1 MRDGLIKVAA
11 GTPKIRVADCRYN
24 AEQVFTLMR
33 EADKQGVKVLCLPE
47 LCLTGYTCGDLF
59 LHDTLLKGAED
70 ALQTVL
76 EATRNLE
83 VITAVGLPVRGEYD
97 NKLYNC
103 AAVIQ
108 KGEIL
113 GLVPKV
119 HIPNYGEFYE
129 GRWFASGAEVDT
141 MVSLCGQQV
150 SMSANE
156 TFACQE
162 VPNLILGVEICEDL
176 WAPEPPSAGLARSGA
191 TIILNLSASNE
202 TVGKAAYRRQLVTGQ
217 SGRLVC
223 GYIYAD
229 AGEGESTTDL
239 VFAGHNMIAENGSLL
254 AERRFANGL
263 TISEIDVDRLAY
275 ERRRMTSYTPDPK
288 KEYWRSDFSLTLEK
302 TRLTRFVSPTPF
314 VPQDA
319 GDRAER
325 CNEILY
331 IAALGLK
338 KRLEHTHAKTAVVG
352 LSGGLDSTLAL
363 LVCHRAAQLMRLSPD
378 HILAVTMPGFGTS
391 DRTHQN
397 ALDLPRKLGMS
408 TMDISIV
415 PAVGQHLADIGHPLD
430 RHDVTYENAQ
440 ARERTQ
446 ILLDLGNQIGGIAVG
461 TGDLTEEALGWCTF
475 GGDALAGYNVNV
487 TVPKTA
493 IRRIVAMLAEES
505 TDAELTAILRDI
517 LDTPISPELLPPDE
531 SGSITQKTEEIL
543 GDYEVHDFYL
553 YYFVKYGFSPKKLL
567 FYAENAFDDRYT
579 EEQLRT
585 WLATFLRRFV
595 GGQFKRSVAPEAAAI
610 TDFGLSSMD
619 FSVPSD
625 MSARTLLRELEN

>member
-1 MRDGLIKVAA
+1 MLNLIRIAA
-11 GTPKIRVADCRYN
+11 VTGRVDPGSPAGCRKYLTEEIKK
-24 AEQVFTLMR
+24 AGAHSPDVILLPSDILLPPSAQSLR
-33 EADKQGVKVLCLPE
+33 RQGFMLDLCRQE
-47 LCLTGYTCGDLF
+47 LSRL
-59 LHDTLLKGAED
+59 AED
-70 ALQTVL
+70 LREL
-76 EATRNLE
+76 PSLLF
-83 VITAVGLPVRGEYD
+83 VGLPVSLHGVTVSAMAALRQGELLGFVLPPSVPEGPLPEGFLPASAVFEAGGARLRVLPGCDAGKALQYGSLARGCDCLLLPCYEPARVGSAD
-97 NKLYNC
+97 RAEQALSVLSRELGC
-103 AAVIQ
+103 AAVLCCGAGSDSSHPVCYRGFAVIAED
-108 KGEIL
+108 GET
-113 GLVPKV
+113 VSV
-119 HIPNYGEFYE
+119 QAEF
-129 GRWFASGAEVDT
+129 GQSA
-141 MVSLCGQQV
+141 SLCYD
-150 SMSANE
+150 
-156 TFACQE
+156 
-162 VPNLILGVEICEDL
+162 IDL
-176 WAPEPPSAGLARSGA
+176 DIVRRSRDTLPAGPAP
-191 TIILNLSASNE
+191 
-202 TVGKAAYRRQLVTGQ
+202 AAYRFPAVPHD
-217 SGRLVC
+217 
-223 GYIYAD
+223 YALRSFS
-229 AGEGESTTDL
+229 STPYL
-239 VFAGHNMIAENGSLL
+239 PMEPE
-254 AERRFANGL
+254 AERRTLREWFELQSHSLAARLSNTG
-263 TISEIDVDRLAY
+263 IDR
-275 ERRRMTSYTPDPK
+275 
-288 KEYWRSDFSLTLEK
+288 
-302 TRLTRFVSPTPF
+302 
-314 VPQDA
+314 
-319 GDRAER
+319 
-325 CNEILY
+325 
-331 IAALGLK
+331 
-338 KRLEHTHAKTAVVG
+338 AVVG
-352 LSGGLDSTLAL
+352 ISGGLDSTLAL

-446 ILLDLGNQIGGIAVG
+446 ILLDLGNQIGGIVVG

>member
-1 MRDGLIKVAA
+1 MLNLIRIAA
-11 GTPKIRVADCRYN
+11 VTGRVDPGSPAGCRKYLTEEIKK
-24 AEQVFTLMR
+24 AGAHSPDVILLPSDILLPPSAQSLR
-33 EADKQGVKVLCLPE
+33 RQGFMLDLCRQE
-47 LCLTGYTCGDLF
+47 LSRL
-59 LHDTLLKGAED
+59 AED
-70 ALQTVL
+70 LREL
-76 EATRNLE
+76 PSLLF
-83 VITAVGLPVRGEYD
+83 VGLPVSLHGVTISAMAALRQGELLGFVLPPSVPEGPLPEGFLPASAVFEAGGARLRVLPGCDAGKALQYGSLAGD
-97 NKLYNC
+97 CDCLLLPCYEPAKVGSADRAEQALSVLSRELGC
-103 AAVIQ
+103 AAVLCCGAGSDSSHPVCYRGFAVIAEA
-108 KGEIL
+108 GET
-113 GLVPKV
+113 VSV
-119 HIPNYGEFYE
+119 QAEF
-129 GRWFASGAEVDT
+129 GQSA
-141 MVSLCGQQV
+141 SLCYD
-150 SMSANE
+150 
-156 TFACQE
+156 
-162 VPNLILGVEICEDL
+162 IDL
-176 WAPEPPSAGLARSGA
+176 DIVRRSRDTLPAGPAP
-191 TIILNLSASNE
+191 
-202 TVGKAAYRRQLVTGQ
+202 AAYRFPAVPHD
-217 SGRLVC
+217 
-223 GYIYAD
+223 YALRSFS
-229 AGEGESTTDL
+229 STPYL
-239 VFAGHNMIAENGSLL
+239 PMEPE
-254 AERRFANGL
+254 AERRTLREWFELQSHSLAARLSNTG
-263 TISEIDVDRLAY
+263 IDR
-275 ERRRMTSYTPDPK
+275 
-288 KEYWRSDFSLTLEK
+288 
-302 TRLTRFVSPTPF
+302 
-314 VPQDA
+314 
-319 GDRAER
+319 
-325 CNEILY
+325 
-331 IAALGLK
+331 
-338 KRLEHTHAKTAVVG
+338 AVVG
-352 LSGGLDSTLAL
+352 ISGGLDSTLAL

-553 YYFVKYGFSPKKLL
+553 SSSVKYGFSPKKLL

>member
-1 MRDGLIKVAA
+1 MLNLIRIAA
-11 GTPKIRVADCRYN
+11 VTGRVDPGSPAGCRKYLTEEIKK
-24 AEQVFTLMR
+24 AGAHSPDVILLPSDILLPPSAQSLR
-33 EADKQGVKVLCLPE
+33 RQGFMLDLCRQE
-47 LCLTGYTCGDLF
+47 LSRL
-59 LHDTLLKGAED
+59 AED
-70 ALQTVL
+70 LREL
-76 EATRNLE
+76 PSLLF
-83 VITAVGLPVRGEYD
+83 VGLPVSLHGVTVSAMAALRQGELLGFVLPPSVPEGPLPEGFLPASAVFEAGGARLRVLPGCDAGKALQYGSLAGD
-97 NKLYNC
+97 CDCLLLPCYEPARVGSADRAEQALSVLSRELGC
-103 AAVIQ
+103 AAVLCCGAGSDSSHPVCYRGFAVIAEA
-108 KGEIL
+108 GET
-113 GLVPKV
+113 VSV
-119 HIPNYGEFYE
+119 QAEF
-129 GRWFASGAEVDT
+129 GQSA
-141 MVSLCGQQV
+141 SLCYD
-150 SMSANE
+150 
-156 TFACQE
+156 
-162 VPNLILGVEICEDL
+162 IDL
-176 WAPEPPSAGLARSGA
+176 DIVRRSRDTLPASPAP
-191 TIILNLSASNE
+191 
-202 TVGKAAYRRQLVTGQ
+202 AAYRFPAVPHD
-217 SGRLVC
+217 
-223 GYIYAD
+223 YALRSFS
-229 AGEGESTTDL
+229 STPYL
-239 VFAGHNMIAENGSLL
+239 PMEPE
-254 AERRFANGL
+254 AERRTLREWFELQSHSLAARLSNTG
-263 TISEIDVDRLAY
+263 IDR
-275 ERRRMTSYTPDPK
+275 
-288 KEYWRSDFSLTLEK
+288 
-302 TRLTRFVSPTPF
+302 
-314 VPQDA
+314 
-319 GDRAER
+319 
-325 CNEILY
+325 
-331 IAALGLK
+331 
-338 KRLEHTHAKTAVVG
+338 AVVG
-352 LSGGLDSTLAL
+352 ISGGLDSTLAL

-446 ILLDLGNQIGGIAVG
+446 ILLDLGNQIGGIVVG

-505 TDAELTAILRDI
+505 TDAELSAILRDI

>member
-1 MRDGLIKVAA
+1 MLNLIRIAA
-11 GTPKIRVADCRYN
+11 VTGRVDPGSPAGCRKYLTEEIKK
-24 AEQVFTLMR
+24 AGAHSPDVILLPSDILLPPSAQSLR
-33 EADKQGVKVLCLPE
+33 RQGFMLDLCRQE
-47 LCLTGYTCGDLF
+47 LSRL
-59 LHDTLLKGAED
+59 AED
-70 ALQTVL
+70 LREL
-76 EATRNLE
+76 PSLLF
-83 VITAVGLPVRGEYD
+83 VGLPVSLHGVTVSAMAALRQGELLGFVLPPSVPEGPLPEGFLPASAVFEAGGARLRVLPGCDAGKALQYGSLARD
-97 NKLYNC
+97 CDCLLLPCYEPARVGSADRAEQALSVLSRELGC
-103 AAVIQ
+103 AAVLCCGAGSDSSHPVCYRGFAVIAEA
-108 KGEIL
+108 GET
-113 GLVPKV
+113 VSV
-119 HIPNYGEFYE
+119 QAEF
-129 GRWFASGAEVDT
+129 GQSA
-141 MVSLCGQQV
+141 SLCYD
-150 SMSANE
+150 
-156 TFACQE
+156 
-162 VPNLILGVEICEDL
+162 IDL
-176 WAPEPPSAGLARSGA
+176 DIVRRSRDTLPASPAP
-191 TIILNLSASNE
+191 
-202 TVGKAAYRRQLVTGQ
+202 AAYRFPAVPHD
-217 SGRLVC
+217 
-223 GYIYAD
+223 YALRSFS
-229 AGEGESTTDL
+229 STPYL
-239 VFAGHNMIAENGSLL
+239 PMEPE
-254 AERRFANGL
+254 AERRTLREWFELQSHSLAARLSNTG
-263 TISEIDVDRLAY
+263 IDR
-275 ERRRMTSYTPDPK
+275 
-288 KEYWRSDFSLTLEK
+288 
-302 TRLTRFVSPTPF
+302 
-314 VPQDA
+314 
-319 GDRAER
+319 
-325 CNEILY
+325 
-331 IAALGLK
+331 
-338 KRLEHTHAKTAVVG
+338 AVVG
-352 LSGGLDSTLAL
+352 ISGGLDSTLAL

-446 ILLDLGNQIGGIAVG
+446 ILLDLGNQIGGIVVG

-505 TDAELTAILRDI
+505 TDAELAAILRDI

>member
-1 MRDGLIKVAA
+1 MLNLIRIAA
-11 GTPKIRVADCRYN
+11 VTGRVDPGSPAGCRKYLTEEIKK
-24 AEQVFTLMR
+24 AGAHSPDVILLPSDILLPPSAQSLR
-33 EADKQGVKVLCLPE
+33 RQGFMLDLCRQE
-47 LCLTGYTCGDLF
+47 LSRL
-59 LHDTLLKGAED
+59 AED
-70 ALQTVL
+70 LREL
-76 EATRNLE
+76 PSLLF
-83 VITAVGLPVRGEYD
+83 VGLPVSLHGVTVSAMAALRQGELLGFVLRPSVPEGPLPEGFLPASAVFEAGGARLRVLPGCDAGKALQYGSLAGD
-97 NKLYNC
+97 CDCLLLPCYEPAKVGSADRAEQALSVLSRELGC
-103 AAVIQ
+103 AAVLCCGAGSDSSHPVCYRGFAVIAEA
-108 KGEIL
+108 GET
-113 GLVPKV
+113 VSV
-119 HIPNYGEFYE
+119 QAEF
-129 GRWFASGAEVDT
+129 GQSA
-141 MVSLCGQQV
+141 SLCYD
-150 SMSANE
+150 
-156 TFACQE
+156 
-162 VPNLILGVEICEDL
+162 IDL
-176 WAPEPPSAGLARSGA
+176 DIVRRSRDTLPAGPAP
-191 TIILNLSASNE
+191 
-202 TVGKAAYRRQLVTGQ
+202 AAYRFPAVPHD
-217 SGRLVC
+217 
-223 GYIYAD
+223 YALRSFS
-229 AGEGESTTDL
+229 STPYL
-239 VFAGHNMIAENGSLL
+239 PMEPE
-254 AERRFANGL
+254 AERRTLREWFELQSHSLAARLSNTG
-263 TISEIDVDRLAY
+263 IDR
-275 ERRRMTSYTPDPK
+275 
-288 KEYWRSDFSLTLEK
+288 
-302 TRLTRFVSPTPF
+302 
-314 VPQDA
+314 
-319 GDRAER
+319 
-325 CNEILY
+325 
-331 IAALGLK
+331 
-338 KRLEHTHAKTAVVG
+338 AVVG
-352 LSGGLDSTLAL
+352 ISGGLDSTLAL

-505 TDAELTAILRDI
+505 TDAELAAILRDI

>member
-1 MRDGLIKVAA
+1 MLNLIRIAA
-11 GTPKIRVADCRYN
+11 VTGRVDPGSPAGCRKYLTEEIKK
-24 AEQVFTLMR
+24 AGVHSPDVILLPSDILLPPSAQSLR
-33 EADKQGVKVLCLPE
+33 RQGFMLDLCRQE
-47 LCLTGYTCGDLF
+47 LSRL
-59 LHDTLLKGAED
+59 AED
-70 ALQTVL
+70 LRKL
-76 EATRNLE
+76 PSLLF
-83 VITAVGLPVRGEYD
+83 VGLPVSLHGVTVSAMAALRQGELLGFVLPPSVPEGPLPEGFLPASAVFEAGGARLRVLPGCDAGKALQYGSLARD
-97 NKLYNC
+97 CDCLLLPCYEPARVGSADRAEQALSVLSRELGC
-103 AAVIQ
+103 AAVLCCGAGSDSSHPVCYRGFAVIAEA
-108 KGEIL
+108 GET
-113 GLVPKV
+113 VSV
-119 HIPNYGEFYE
+119 QAEF
-129 GRWFASGAEVDT
+129 GQSA
-141 MVSLCGQQV
+141 SLCYD
-150 SMSANE
+150 
-156 TFACQE
+156 
-162 VPNLILGVEICEDL
+162 IDL
-176 WAPEPPSAGLARSGA
+176 DIVRHSRDTLPAAPAP
-191 TIILNLSASNE
+191 
-202 TVGKAAYRRQLVTGQ
+202 AAYRFPAVPHD
-217 SGRLVC
+217 
-223 GYIYAD
+223 YALRSFS
-229 AGEGESTTDL
+229 STPYL
-239 VFAGHNMIAENGSLL
+239 PMEPE
-254 AERRFANGL
+254 AERRTLREWFELQSHSLAARLSNTG
-263 TISEIDVDRLAY
+263 IDR
-275 ERRRMTSYTPDPK
+275 
-288 KEYWRSDFSLTLEK
+288 
-302 TRLTRFVSPTPF
+302 
-314 VPQDA
+314 
-319 GDRAER
+319 
-325 CNEILY
+325 
-331 IAALGLK
+331 
-338 KRLEHTHAKTAVVG
+338 AVVG
-352 LSGGLDSTLAL
+352 ISGGLDSTLAL

-505 TDAELTAILRDI
+505 TDAELAAILRDI

>member
-1 MRDGLIKVAA
+1 MLNLIRIAA
-11 GTPKIRVADCRYN
+11 VTGRVDPGSPAGCRKYLTEEIKK
-24 AEQVFTLMR
+24 AGAHSPDVILLPSDILLPPSAQSLR
-33 EADKQGVKVLCLPE
+33 RQGFMLDLCRQE
-47 LCLTGYTCGDLF
+47 LSRL
-59 LHDTLLKGAED
+59 AED
-70 ALQTVL
+70 LREL
-76 EATRNLE
+76 PSLLF
-83 VITAVGLPVRGEYD
+83 VGLPVSLHGVTVSAMAALRQGELLGFVLPPSVPEGPLPEGFLPASAVFEAGGARLRVLPGCDAGKALQYGSLAGD
-97 NKLYNC
+97 CDCLLLPCYEPAKVGSADRAEQALSVLSRELGC
-103 AAVIQ
+103 AAVLCCGAGSDSSHPVCYRGFAVIAEA
-108 KGEIL
+108 GET
-113 GLVPKV
+113 VSV
-119 HIPNYGEFYE
+119 QAEF
-129 GRWFASGAEVDT
+129 GQSA
-141 MVSLCGQQV
+141 SLCYD
-150 SMSANE
+150 
-156 TFACQE
+156 
-162 VPNLILGVEICEDL
+162 IDL
-176 WAPEPPSAGLARSGA
+176 DIVRRSRDTLPASPAP
-191 TIILNLSASNE
+191 
-202 TVGKAAYRRQLVTGQ
+202 AAYRFLAVPHD
-217 SGRLVC
+217 
-223 GYIYAD
+223 YALRSFS
-229 AGEGESTTDL
+229 STPYL
-239 VFAGHNMIAENGSLL
+239 PMEPE
-254 AERRFANGL
+254 AERRTLREWFELQSHSLAARLSNTG
-263 TISEIDVDRLAY
+263 IDR
-275 ERRRMTSYTPDPK
+275 
-288 KEYWRSDFSLTLEK
+288 
-302 TRLTRFVSPTPF
+302 
-314 VPQDA
+314 
-319 GDRAER
+319 
-325 CNEILY
+325 
-331 IAALGLK
+331 
-338 KRLEHTHAKTAVVG
+338 AVVG
-352 LSGGLDSTLAL
+352 ISGGLDSTLAL

-505 TDAELTAILRDI
+505 TDAELAAILRDI

-595 GGQFKRSVAPEAAAI
+595 GGQFKRSVAPEAATI

>member
-1 MRDGLIKVAA
+1 MLNLIRIAA
-11 GTPKIRVADCRYN
+11 VTGRVDPGSPAGCRKYLTEEIKK
-24 AEQVFTLMR
+24 AGAHSPDVILLPSDILLPPSAQSLR
-33 EADKQGVKVLCLPE
+33 RQGFMLDLCRQE
-47 LCLTGYTCGDLF
+47 LSRL
-59 LHDTLLKGAED
+59 AED
-70 ALQTVL
+70 LREL
-76 EATRNLE
+76 PSLLF
-83 VITAVGLPVRGEYD
+83 VGLPVSLHGVTVSAMAALRQGELLGFVLPPSVPEGPLPEGFLPASAVFEAGGARLRVLPGCDAGKALQYGSLAGD
-97 NKLYNC
+97 CDCLLLPCYEPARVGSADRAEQALSVLSRELGC
-103 AAVIQ
+103 AAVLCCGAGSDSSHPVCYRGFAVIAEA
-108 KGEIL
+108 GET
-113 GLVPKV
+113 VSV
-119 HIPNYGEFYE
+119 QAEF
-129 GRWFASGAEVDT
+129 GQSA
-141 MVSLCGQQV
+141 SLCYD
-150 SMSANE
+150 
-156 TFACQE
+156 
-162 VPNLILGVEICEDL
+162 IDL
-176 WAPEPPSAGLARSGA
+176 DIVRRSRDTLPASPAP
-191 TIILNLSASNE
+191 T
-202 TVGKAAYRRQLVTGQ
+202 AYRFPAVPHD
-217 SGRLVC
+217 
-223 GYIYAD
+223 YALRSFS
-229 AGEGESTTDL
+229 STPYL
-239 VFAGHNMIAENGSLL
+239 PMEPE
-254 AERRFANGL
+254 AERRTLREWFELQSHSLAARLSNTG
-263 TISEIDVDRLAY
+263 IDR
-275 ERRRMTSYTPDPK
+275 
-288 KEYWRSDFSLTLEK
+288 
-302 TRLTRFVSPTPF
+302 
-314 VPQDA
+314 
-319 GDRAER
+319 
-325 CNEILY
+325 
-331 IAALGLK
+331 
-338 KRLEHTHAKTAVVG
+338 AVVG
-352 LSGGLDSTLAL
+352 ISGGLDSTLAL

-505 TDAELTAILRDI
+505 TDAELAAILRDI

>member
-1 MRDGLIKVAA
+1 MLNLIRIAA
-11 GTPKIRVADCRYN
+11 VTGRVDPGSPAGCRKYLTEEIKK
-24 AEQVFTLMR
+24 AGAHSPDVILLPSDILLPPSAQSLR
-33 EADKQGVKVLCLPE
+33 RQGFMLDLCRQE
-47 LCLTGYTCGDLF
+47 LSRL
-59 LHDTLLKGAED
+59 AED
-70 ALQTVL
+70 LREL
-76 EATRNLE
+76 PSLLF
-83 VITAVGLPVRGEYD
+83 VGLPVSLHGVTVSAMAALRQGELLGFVLPPSVPEGPLPEGFLPASAVFEAGGARLRVLPGCDAGKALQYGSLAGD
-97 NKLYNC
+97 CDCLLLPCYEPAKVGSADRAEQALSVLSRELGC
-103 AAVIQ
+103 AAVLCCGAGSDSSHPVCYRGFAVIAEA
-108 KGEIL
+108 GET
-113 GLVPKV
+113 VSV
-119 HIPNYGEFYE
+119 QAEF
-129 GRWFASGAEVDT
+129 GQSA
-141 MVSLCGQQV
+141 SLCYD
-150 SMSANE
+150 
-156 TFACQE
+156 
-162 VPNLILGVEICEDL
+162 IDL
-176 WAPEPPSAGLARSGA
+176 DIVRRSRDTLPASPAP
-191 TIILNLSASNE
+191 
-202 TVGKAAYRRQLVTGQ
+202 AAYRFPAVPHD
-217 SGRLVC
+217 
-223 GYIYAD
+223 YALRSFS
-229 AGEGESTTDL
+229 STPYL
-239 VFAGHNMIAENGSLL
+239 PMEPE
-254 AERRFANGL
+254 AERRTLREWFELQSHSLAARLSNTG
-263 TISEIDVDRLAY
+263 IDR
-275 ERRRMTSYTPDPK
+275 
-288 KEYWRSDFSLTLEK
+288 
-302 TRLTRFVSPTPF
+302 
-314 VPQDA
+314 
-319 GDRAER
+319 
-325 CNEILY
+325 
-331 IAALGLK
+331 
-338 KRLEHTHAKTAVVG
+338 AVVG
-352 LSGGLDSTLAL
+352 ISGGLDSTLAL

-505 TDAELTAILRDI
+505 TDAELAAILRDI

>member
-1 MRDGLIKVAA
+1 MLNLIRIAA
-11 GTPKIRVADCRYN
+11 VTGRVDPGSPAGCRKYLTEEIKK
-24 AEQVFTLMR
+24 AGAHSPDVILLPSDILLPPSAQSLR
-33 EADKQGVKVLCLPE
+33 RQGFMLDLCRQE
-47 LCLTGYTCGDLF
+47 LSRL
-59 LHDTLLKGAED
+59 AED
-70 ALQTVL
+70 LREL
-76 EATRNLE
+76 PSLLF
-83 VITAVGLPVRGEYD
+83 VGLPVSLHGVTVSAMAALRQGELLGFVLPPSVPEGPLPEGFLPASAVFEAGGARLRVLPGCDAGKALQYGSLAGD
-97 NKLYNC
+97 CDCLLLPCYEPARVGSADRAEQALSVLSRELGC
-103 AAVIQ
+103 AAVLCCGAGSDSSHPVCYRGFAVIAEA
-108 KGEIL
+108 GET
-113 GLVPKV
+113 VSV
-119 HIPNYGEFYE
+119 QAEF
-129 GRWFASGAEVDT
+129 GQSA
-141 MVSLCGQQV
+141 SLCYD
-150 SMSANE
+150 
-156 TFACQE
+156 
-162 VPNLILGVEICEDL
+162 IDL
-176 WAPEPPSAGLARSGA
+176 DIVRRSRDTLPASPAP
-191 TIILNLSASNE
+191 
-202 TVGKAAYRRQLVTGQ
+202 AAYRFPAVPHD
-217 SGRLVC
+217 
-223 GYIYAD
+223 YALRSFS
-229 AGEGESTTDL
+229 STPYL
-239 VFAGHNMIAENGSLL
+239 PMEPE
-254 AERRFANGL
+254 AERRTLREWFELQSHSLAARLSNTG
-263 TISEIDVDRLAY
+263 IDR
-275 ERRRMTSYTPDPK
+275 
-288 KEYWRSDFSLTLEK
+288 
-302 TRLTRFVSPTPF
+302 
-314 VPQDA
+314 
-319 GDRAER
+319 
-325 CNEILY
+325 
-331 IAALGLK
+331 
-338 KRLEHTHAKTAVVG
+338 AVVG
-352 LSGGLDSTLAL
+352 ISGGLDSTLAL

>member
-1 MRDGLIKVAA
+1 MLNLIRIAA
-11 GTPKIRVADCRYN
+11 VTGRVDPGSPAGCRKYLTEEIKK
-24 AEQVFTLMR
+24 AGAHSPDVILLPSDILLPPSAQSLR
-33 EADKQGVKVLCLPE
+33 RQGFMLDLCRQE
-47 LCLTGYTCGDLF
+47 LSRL
-59 LHDTLLKGAED
+59 AED
-70 ALQTVL
+70 LREL
-76 EATRNLE
+76 PSLLF
-83 VITAVGLPVRGEYD
+83 VGLPVSLHGVTVSAMAALRQGELLGFVLPPSVPEGPLPEGFLPASAVFEAGGARLRVLPGCDAGKALQYGSLARGCDCLLLPCYEPARVGSAD
-97 NKLYNC
+97 RAEQALSVLSRELGC
-103 AAVIQ
+103 AAVLCCGAGSDSSHPVCYRGFAVIAED
-108 KGEIL
+108 GET
-113 GLVPKV
+113 VSV
-119 HIPNYGEFYE
+119 QAEF
-129 GRWFASGAEVDT
+129 GQSA
-141 MVSLCGQQV
+141 SLCYD
-150 SMSANE
+150 
-156 TFACQE
+156 
-162 VPNLILGVEICEDL
+162 IDL
-176 WAPEPPSAGLARSGA
+176 DIVRRSRDTLPAGPAP
-191 TIILNLSASNE
+191 
-202 TVGKAAYRRQLVTGQ
+202 AAYRFPAVPHD
-217 SGRLVC
+217 
-223 GYIYAD
+223 YALRSFS
-229 AGEGESTTDL
+229 STPYL
-239 VFAGHNMIAENGSLL
+239 PMEPE
-254 AERRFANGL
+254 AERRTLREWFELQSHSLAARLSNTG
-263 TISEIDVDRLAY
+263 IDR
-275 ERRRMTSYTPDPK
+275 
-288 KEYWRSDFSLTLEK
+288 
-302 TRLTRFVSPTPF
+302 
-314 VPQDA
+314 
-319 GDRAER
+319 
-325 CNEILY
+325 
-331 IAALGLK
+331 
-338 KRLEHTHAKTAVVG
+338 AVVG
-352 LSGGLDSTLAL
+352 ISGGLDSTLAL

-505 TDAELTAILRDI
+505 TDAELSAILRDI

-553 YYFVKYGFSPKKLL
+553 YYFVKYGFSPRKLL

>member
-1 MRDGLIKVAA
+1 MLNLIRIAA
-11 GTPKIRVADCRYN
+11 VTGRVDPGSPAGCRKYLTEEIKK
-24 AEQVFTLMR
+24 AGAHSPDVILLPSDILLPPSAQSLR
-33 EADKQGVKVLCLPE
+33 RQGFMLDLCRQE
-47 LCLTGYTCGDLF
+47 LSRL
-59 LHDTLLKGAED
+59 AED
-70 ALQTVL
+70 LREL
-76 EATRNLE
+76 PSLLF
-83 VITAVGLPVRGEYD
+83 VGLPVSLHGVTVSAMAALRQGELLGFVLPPSVPEGPLPEGFLPASAVFEAGGARLRVLPGCDAGKALQYGSLARD
-97 NKLYNC
+97 CDCLLLPCYEPARVGSADRAEQALSVLSRELGC
-103 AAVIQ
+103 AAVLCC
-108 KGEIL
+108 GA
-113 GLVPKV
+113 GSDSSHPVC
-119 HIPNYGEFYE
+119 YRG
-129 GRWFASGAEVDT
+129 FAVIAE
-141 MVSLCGQQV
+141 
-150 SMSANE
+150 
-156 TFACQE
+156 
-162 VPNLILGVEICEDL
+162 
-176 WAPEPPSAGLARSGA
+176 AG
-191 TIILNLSASNE
+191 E
-202 TVGKAAYRRQLVTGQ
+202 TVSVQAEFGQSATLCYDIDLDIVRRSRDTLPAGPAPAAYRFPAVPHD
-217 SGRLVC
+217 
-223 GYIYAD
+223 YALRSFS
-229 AGEGESTTDL
+229 STPYL
-239 VFAGHNMIAENGSLL
+239 PMEPE
-254 AERRFANGL
+254 AERRTLREWFELQSHSLAARLSNTG
-263 TISEIDVDRLAY
+263 IDR
-275 ERRRMTSYTPDPK
+275 
-288 KEYWRSDFSLTLEK
+288 
-302 TRLTRFVSPTPF
+302 
-314 VPQDA
+314 
-319 GDRAER
+319 
-325 CNEILY
+325 
-331 IAALGLK
+331 
-338 KRLEHTHAKTAVVG
+338 AVVG
-352 LSGGLDSTLAL
+352 ISGGLDSTLAL

-446 ILLDLGNQIGGIAVG
+446 ILLDLGNQIGGIVVG

-505 TDAELTAILRDI
+505 TDAELAAILRDI

-585 WLATFLRRFV
+585 WLTTFLRRFV

>member
-1 MRDGLIKVAA
+1 MLNLIRIAAVTGRVDPGSPAGCRKYLTEEIKKA
-11 GTPKIRVADCRYN
+11 GTHSPDVILLPSDILLPPSAQSLRRQGFMLDLCR
-24 AEQVFTLMR
+24 Q
-33 EADKQGVKVLCLPE
+33 E
-47 LCLTGYTCGDLF
+47 LSRL
-59 LHDTLLKGAED
+59 AED
-70 ALQTVL
+70 LREL
-76 EATRNLE
+76 PSLLF
-83 VITAVGLPVRGEYD
+83 VGLPVSLHGVTVSAMAALRQGELLGFVLPPSVPEGPLPEGFLPASAVFEAGGARLRVLPGCDAGKALQYGSLAGD
-97 NKLYNC
+97 CDCLLLPCYEPAKVGSADRAEQALSVLSRELGC
-103 AAVIQ
+103 AAVLCCGAGSDSSHPVCYRGFAVIAEA
-108 KGEIL
+108 GET
-113 GLVPKV
+113 VSV
-119 HIPNYGEFYE
+119 QAEF
-129 GRWFASGAEVDT
+129 GQSA
-141 MVSLCGQQV
+141 SLCYD
-150 SMSANE
+150 
-156 TFACQE
+156 
-162 VPNLILGVEICEDL
+162 IDL
-176 WAPEPPSAGLARSGA
+176 DIVRRSRDTLPASPAP
-191 TIILNLSASNE
+191 
-202 TVGKAAYRRQLVTGQ
+202 AAYRFPAVPHD
-217 SGRLVC
+217 
-223 GYIYAD
+223 YALRSFS
-229 AGEGESTTDL
+229 STPYL
-239 VFAGHNMIAENGSLL
+239 PMEPE
-254 AERRFANGL
+254 AERRTLREWFELQSHSLAARLSNTG
-263 TISEIDVDRLAY
+263 IDR
-275 ERRRMTSYTPDPK
+275 
-288 KEYWRSDFSLTLEK
+288 
-302 TRLTRFVSPTPF
+302 
-314 VPQDA
+314 
-319 GDRAER
+319 
-325 CNEILY
+325 
-331 IAALGLK
+331 
-338 KRLEHTHAKTAVVG
+338 AVVG
-352 LSGGLDSTLAL
+352 ISGGLDSTLAL

-505 TDAELTAILRDI
+505 TDAELSSILRDI

>member
-1 MRDGLIKVAA
+1 MLNLIRIAA
-11 GTPKIRVADCRYN
+11 VTGRVDPGSPAGCRKYLTEEIKK
-24 AEQVFTLMR
+24 AGAHSPDVILLPSDILLPPSAQSLR
-33 EADKQGVKVLCLPE
+33 RQGFMLDLCRQE
-47 LCLTGYTCGDLF
+47 LSRL
-59 LHDTLLKGAED
+59 AED
-70 ALQTVL
+70 LREL
-76 EATRNLE
+76 PSLLF
-83 VITAVGLPVRGEYD
+83 VGLPVSLHGVTVSAMAALRQGELLGFVLPPSVPEGPLPEGFLPASAVFEAGGARLRVLPGCDAGKALQYGSLAGGCD
-97 NKLYNC
+97 CLLLPCYEPAKVGSADRAEQALSVLSRELGC
-103 AAVIQ
+103 AAVLCCGAGSDSSHPVCYRGFAVIAED
-108 KGEIL
+108 GET
-113 GLVPKV
+113 VSV
-119 HIPNYGEFYE
+119 QAEF
-129 GRWFASGAEVDT
+129 GQSA
-141 MVSLCGQQV
+141 SLCYD
-150 SMSANE
+150 
-156 TFACQE
+156 
-162 VPNLILGVEICEDL
+162 IDL
-176 WAPEPPSAGLARSGA
+176 DIVRRSRDTLPASPAP
-191 TIILNLSASNE
+191 
-202 TVGKAAYRRQLVTGQ
+202 AAYRFPAVPHD
-217 SGRLVC
+217 
-223 GYIYAD
+223 YALRSFS
-229 AGEGESTTDL
+229 STPYL
-239 VFAGHNMIAENGSLL
+239 PMEPE
-254 AERRFANGL
+254 AERRTLREWFELQSHSLAARLSNTG
-263 TISEIDVDRLAY
+263 IDR
-275 ERRRMTSYTPDPK
+275 
-288 KEYWRSDFSLTLEK
+288 
-302 TRLTRFVSPTPF
+302 
-314 VPQDA
+314 
-319 GDRAER
+319 
-325 CNEILY
+325 
-331 IAALGLK
+331 
-338 KRLEHTHAKTAVVG
+338 AVVG
-352 LSGGLDSTLAL
+352 ISGGLDSTLAL

>member
-1 MRDGLIKVAA
+1 MLNLIRIAA
-11 GTPKIRVADCRYN
+11 VTGRVDPGSPAGCRKYLTEEIKK
-24 AEQVFTLMR
+24 AGAHSPDVILLPSDILLPPSAQSLR
-33 EADKQGVKVLCLPE
+33 RQGFMLDLCRQE
-47 LCLTGYTCGDLF
+47 LSRL
-59 LHDTLLKGAED
+59 AED
-70 ALQTVL
+70 LREL
-76 EATRNLE
+76 PSLLF
-83 VITAVGLPVRGEYD
+83 VGLPVSLHGVTVSAMAALRQGELLGFVLPPSVPEGSLPEGFLPASAVFEAGGARLRVLPGCDAGKALQYGSLAGD
-97 NKLYNC
+97 CDCLLLPCYEPAKVGSADRAEQALSVLSRELGC
-103 AAVIQ
+103 AAVLCCGAGSDSSHPVCYRGFAVIAED
-108 KGEIL
+108 GET
-113 GLVPKV
+113 VSV
-119 HIPNYGEFYE
+119 QAEF
-129 GRWFASGAEVDT
+129 GQSA
-141 MVSLCGQQV
+141 SLCYD
-150 SMSANE
+150 
-156 TFACQE
+156 
-162 VPNLILGVEICEDL
+162 IDL
-176 WAPEPPSAGLARSGA
+176 DIVRRSRDTLPAGPAP
-191 TIILNLSASNE
+191 T
-202 TVGKAAYRRQLVTGQ
+202 AYRFPAVPHD
-217 SGRLVC
+217 
-223 GYIYAD
+223 YALRSFS
-229 AGEGESTTDL
+229 STPYL
-239 VFAGHNMIAENGSLL
+239 PMEPE
-254 AERRFANGL
+254 AERRTLREWFELQSHSLAARFSNTG
-263 TISEIDVDRLAY
+263 IDR
-275 ERRRMTSYTPDPK
+275 
-288 KEYWRSDFSLTLEK
+288 
-302 TRLTRFVSPTPF
+302 
-314 VPQDA
+314 
-319 GDRAER
+319 
-325 CNEILY
+325 
-331 IAALGLK
+331 
-338 KRLEHTHAKTAVVG
+338 AVVG
-352 LSGGLDSTLAL
+352 ISGGLDSTLAL

-446 ILLDLGNQIGGIAVG
+446 ILLDLGNQIGGIVVG

-505 TDAELTAILRDI
+505 TDAELSAILRDI

>member
-1 MRDGLIKVAA
+1 MLNLIRIAA
-11 GTPKIRVADCRYN
+11 VTGRVDPGSPAGCRKYLTEEIKK
-24 AEQVFTLMR
+24 AGAHSPDVILLPSDILLPPSAQSLR
-33 EADKQGVKVLCLPE
+33 RQGFMLDLCRQE
-47 LCLTGYTCGDLF
+47 LSRL
-59 LHDTLLKGAED
+59 AED
-70 ALQTVL
+70 LREL
-76 EATRNLE
+76 PSLLF
-83 VITAVGLPVRGEYD
+83 VGLPVSLHGVTISAMAALRQGELLGFVLPPSVPEGPLPEGFLPASAVFEAGGARLRVLPGCDAGKALQYGSLARGCDCLLLPCYEPARVGSAD
-97 NKLYNC
+97 RAEQALSVLSRELGC
-103 AAVIQ
+103 AAVLCCGAGSDSSHPVCYRGFAVIAEA
-108 KGEIL
+108 GET
-113 GLVPKV
+113 VSV
-119 HIPNYGEFYE
+119 QAEF
-129 GRWFASGAEVDT
+129 GQSA
-141 MVSLCGQQV
+141 SLCYD
-150 SMSANE
+150 
-156 TFACQE
+156 
-162 VPNLILGVEICEDL
+162 IDL
-176 WAPEPPSAGLARSGA
+176 DIVRRSRDTLPASPAP
-191 TIILNLSASNE
+191 T
-202 TVGKAAYRRQLVTGQ
+202 AYRFPAVPHD
-217 SGRLVC
+217 
-223 GYIYAD
+223 YALRSFS
-229 AGEGESTTDL
+229 STPYL
-239 VFAGHNMIAENGSLL
+239 PMEPE
-254 AERRFANGL
+254 AERRTLREWFELQSHSLAA
-263 TISEIDVDRLAY
+263 RLSN
-275 ERRRMTSYTPDPK
+275 T
-288 KEYWRSDFSLTLEK
+288 
-302 TRLTRFVSPTPF
+302 
-314 VPQDA
+314 
-319 GDRAER
+319 GIDRAVAG
-325 CNEILY
+325 I
-331 IAALGLK
+331 
-338 KRLEHTHAKTAVVG
+338 
-352 LSGGLDSTLAL
+352 SGGLDSTLAL

-446 ILLDLGNQIGGIAVG
+446 ILLDLGNQIGGIVVG

-505 TDAELTAILRDI
+505 TDAELAAILRDI

>member
-1 MRDGLIKVAA
+1 MLNLIRIAA
-11 GTPKIRVADCRYN
+11 VTGRVDPGSPAGCRKYLTEEIKK
-24 AEQVFTLMR
+24 AGAHSPDVILLPSDILLPPSAQSLR
-33 EADKQGVKVLCLPE
+33 RQGFMLDLCRQE
-47 LCLTGYTCGDLF
+47 LSRL
-59 LHDTLLKGAED
+59 AED
-70 ALQTVL
+70 LREL
-76 EATRNLE
+76 PSLLF
-83 VITAVGLPVRGEYD
+83 VGLPVSLHGVTISAMAALRQGELLGFVLPPSVPEGPLPEGFLPASAVFEAGGARLRVLPGCDAGKALQYGSLAGD
-97 NKLYNC
+97 CDCLLLPCYEPAKVGSADRAEQALSVLSRELGC
-103 AAVIQ
+103 AAVLCCGAGSDSSHPVCYRGFAVIAED
-108 KGEIL
+108 GET
-113 GLVPKV
+113 VSV
-119 HIPNYGEFYE
+119 QAEF
-129 GRWFASGAEVDT
+129 GQSA
-141 MVSLCGQQV
+141 SLCYD
-150 SMSANE
+150 
-156 TFACQE
+156 
-162 VPNLILGVEICEDL
+162 IDL
-176 WAPEPPSAGLARSGA
+176 DIVRRSRDTLPAGPAP
-191 TIILNLSASNE
+191 
-202 TVGKAAYRRQLVTGQ
+202 AAYRFPAVPHD
-217 SGRLVC
+217 
-223 GYIYAD
+223 YALRSFS
-229 AGEGESTTDL
+229 STPYL
-239 VFAGHNMIAENGSLL
+239 PMEPE
-254 AERRFANGL
+254 AERRTLREWFELQSHSLAARLSNTG
-263 TISEIDVDRLAY
+263 IDR
-275 ERRRMTSYTPDPK
+275 
-288 KEYWRSDFSLTLEK
+288 
-302 TRLTRFVSPTPF
+302 
-314 VPQDA
+314 
-319 GDRAER
+319 
-325 CNEILY
+325 
-331 IAALGLK
+331 
-338 KRLEHTHAKTAVVG
+338 AVVG
-352 LSGGLDSTLAL
+352 ISGGLDSTLAL

>member
-1 MRDGLIKVAA
+1 MLNLIRIAA
-11 GTPKIRVADCRYN
+11 VTGRVDPGSPAGCRKYLTEEIKK
-24 AEQVFTLMR
+24 AGAHSPDVILLPSDILLPPSAQSLR
-33 EADKQGVKVLCLPE
+33 RQGFMLDLCRQE
-47 LCLTGYTCGDLF
+47 LSRL
-59 LHDTLLKGAED
+59 AED
-70 ALQTVL
+70 LREL
-76 EATRNLE
+76 PSLLF
-83 VITAVGLPVRGEYD
+83 VGLPVSLHGVTVSAMAALRQGELLGFVLPPSVPEGPLPEGFLPASAVFEAGGARLRVLPGCDAGKALQYGSLARD
-97 NKLYNC
+97 CDCLLLPCYEPAKVGSADQAEQALSVLSRELGC
-103 AAVIQ
+103 AAVLCCGAGSDSSHPVCYRGFAVIAEA
-108 KGEIL
+108 GET
-113 GLVPKV
+113 VSV
-119 HIPNYGEFYE
+119 QAEF
-129 GRWFASGAEVDT
+129 GQSA
-141 MVSLCGQQV
+141 SLCYD
-150 SMSANE
+150 
-156 TFACQE
+156 
-162 VPNLILGVEICEDL
+162 IDL
-176 WAPEPPSAGLARSGA
+176 DIVRRSRDTLPAALAP
-191 TIILNLSASNE
+191 
-202 TVGKAAYRRQLVTGQ
+202 AAYRFPAVPHD
-217 SGRLVC
+217 
-223 GYIYAD
+223 YALRSFS
-229 AGEGESTTDL
+229 STPYL
-239 VFAGHNMIAENGSLL
+239 PMEPE
-254 AERRFANGL
+254 AERRTLREWFELQSHSLAARLSNTG
-263 TISEIDVDRLAY
+263 IDR
-275 ERRRMTSYTPDPK
+275 
-288 KEYWRSDFSLTLEK
+288 
-302 TRLTRFVSPTPF
+302 
-314 VPQDA
+314 
-319 GDRAER
+319 
-325 CNEILY
+325 
-331 IAALGLK
+331 
-338 KRLEHTHAKTAVVG
+338 AVVG
-352 LSGGLDSTLAL
+352 ISGGLDSTLAL

-446 ILLDLGNQIGGIAVG
+446 ILLDLGNQIGGIVVG

-505 TDAELTAILRDI
+505 TDAELAAILRDI

-619 FSVPSD
+619 FSVPFD

>member
-1 MRDGLIKVAA
+1 MLNLIRIAA
-11 GTPKIRVADCRYN
+11 VTGRVDPGSPAGCRKYLTEEIKK
-24 AEQVFTLMR
+24 AGAHSPDVILLPSDILLPPSAQSLR
-33 EADKQGVKVLCLPE
+33 RQGFMLDLCRQE
-47 LCLTGYTCGDLF
+47 LSRL
-59 LHDTLLKGAED
+59 AED
-70 ALQTVL
+70 LREL
-76 EATRNLE
+76 PSLLF
-83 VITAVGLPVRGEYD
+83 VGLPVSLHGVTVSAMAALRQGELLGFVLPPSVPEGPLPEGFLPASAVFEAGGARLRVLPGCDAGKALQYGSLARGCDCLLLPCYEPARVGSAD
-97 NKLYNC
+97 RAEQALSVLSRELGC
-103 AAVIQ
+103 AAVLCCGAGSDSSHPVCYRGFAVIAED
-108 KGEIL
+108 GET
-113 GLVPKV
+113 VSV
-119 HIPNYGEFYE
+119 QAEF
-129 GRWFASGAEVDT
+129 GQSA
-141 MVSLCGQQV
+141 SLCYD
-150 SMSANE
+150 
-156 TFACQE
+156 
-162 VPNLILGVEICEDL
+162 IDL
-176 WAPEPPSAGLARSGA
+176 DIVRRSRDTLPASPAP
-191 TIILNLSASNE
+191 
-202 TVGKAAYRRQLVTGQ
+202 AAYRFPAVPHD
-217 SGRLVC
+217 
-223 GYIYAD
+223 YALRSFS
-229 AGEGESTTDL
+229 STPYL
-239 VFAGHNMIAENGSLL
+239 PMEPE
-254 AERRFANGL
+254 AERRTLREWFELQSHSLAARLSNTG
-263 TISEIDVDRLAY
+263 IDR
-275 ERRRMTSYTPDPK
+275 
-288 KEYWRSDFSLTLEK
+288 
-302 TRLTRFVSPTPF
+302 
-314 VPQDA
+314 
-319 GDRAER
+319 
-325 CNEILY
+325 
-331 IAALGLK
+331 
-338 KRLEHTHAKTAVVG
+338 AVVG
-352 LSGGLDSTLAL
+352 ISGGLDSTLAL

>member
-1 MRDGLIKVAA
+1 MLNLIRIAA
-11 GTPKIRVADCRYN
+11 VTGRVDPGSPAGCRKYLTEEIKK
-24 AEQVFTLMR
+24 AGAHSPDVILLPSDILLPPSAQSLR
-33 EADKQGVKVLCLPE
+33 RQGFMLDLCRQE
-47 LCLTGYTCGDLF
+47 LSRL
-59 LHDTLLKGAED
+59 AED
-70 ALQTVL
+70 LREL
-76 EATRNLE
+76 PSLLF
-83 VITAVGLPVRGEYD
+83 VGLPVSLHGVTVSAMAALRQGELLGFVLPPSVPEGPLPEGFLPASAVFEAGGARLRVLPGCDAGKALQYGSLAGD
-97 NKLYNC
+97 CDCLLLPCYEPARVGSADRAEQALSVLSRELGC
-103 AAVIQ
+103 AAVLCCGAGSDSSHPVCYRGFAVIAEA
-108 KGEIL
+108 GET
-113 GLVPKV
+113 VSV
-119 HIPNYGEFYE
+119 QAEF
-129 GRWFASGAEVDT
+129 GQSA
-141 MVSLCGQQV
+141 SLCYD
-150 SMSANE
+150 
-156 TFACQE
+156 
-162 VPNLILGVEICEDL
+162 IDL
-176 WAPEPPSAGLARSGA
+176 DIVRRSRDTLPASPAP
-191 TIILNLSASNE
+191 T
-202 TVGKAAYRRQLVTGQ
+202 AYRFPAVPHD
-217 SGRLVC
+217 
-223 GYIYAD
+223 YALRSFS
-229 AGEGESTTDL
+229 STPYL
-239 VFAGHNMIAENGSLL
+239 PMEPE
-254 AERRFANGL
+254 AERRTLREWFELQSHSLAARLSNTG
-263 TISEIDVDRLAY
+263 IDR
-275 ERRRMTSYTPDPK
+275 
-288 KEYWRSDFSLTLEK
+288 
-302 TRLTRFVSPTPF
+302 
-314 VPQDA
+314 
-319 GDRAER
+319 
-325 CNEILY
+325 
-331 IAALGLK
+331 
-338 KRLEHTHAKTAVVG
+338 AVVG
-352 LSGGLDSTLAL
+352 ISGGLDSTLAL

-446 ILLDLGNQIGGIAVG
+446 ILLDLGNQIGGIVVG

-505 TDAELTAILRDI
+505 TDAELAAILRDI

>member
-1 MRDGLIKVAA
+1 MLNLIRIAA
-11 GTPKIRVADCRYN
+11 VTGRVDPGSPAGCRKYLTEEIKK
-24 AEQVFTLMR
+24 AGAHSPDVILLPSDILLPPSAQSLR
-33 EADKQGVKVLCLPE
+33 RQGFMLDLCRQE
-47 LCLTGYTCGDLF
+47 LSRL
-59 LHDTLLKGAED
+59 AED
-70 ALQTVL
+70 LREL
-76 EATRNLE
+76 PSLLF
-83 VITAVGLPVRGEYD
+83 VGLPVSLHGVTVSAMAALRQGELLGFVLPPSVPEGPLPEGFLPASAVFEAGGARLRVLPDCDAGKALQYGSLAGD
-97 NKLYNC
+97 CDCLLLPCYEPARVGSADRAEQALSVLSRELGC
-103 AAVIQ
+103 AAVLCCGAGSDSSHPVCYRGFAVIAEA
-108 KGEIL
+108 GET
-113 GLVPKV
+113 VSV
-119 HIPNYGEFYE
+119 QAEF
-129 GRWFASGAEVDT
+129 GQSA
-141 MVSLCGQQV
+141 SLCYD
-150 SMSANE
+150 
-156 TFACQE
+156 
-162 VPNLILGVEICEDL
+162 IDL
-176 WAPEPPSAGLARSGA
+176 DIVRRSRDTLPAGPAP
-191 TIILNLSASNE
+191 T
-202 TVGKAAYRRQLVTGQ
+202 AYRFPAVPHD
-217 SGRLVC
+217 
-223 GYIYAD
+223 YALRSFS
-229 AGEGESTTDL
+229 STPYL
-239 VFAGHNMIAENGSLL
+239 PMEPE
-254 AERRFANGL
+254 AERRTLREWFELQSHSLAARLSNTG
-263 TISEIDVDRLAY
+263 IDR
-275 ERRRMTSYTPDPK
+275 
-288 KEYWRSDFSLTLEK
+288 
-302 TRLTRFVSPTPF
+302 
-314 VPQDA
+314 
-319 GDRAER
+319 
-325 CNEILY
+325 
-331 IAALGLK
+331 
-338 KRLEHTHAKTAVVG
+338 AVVG
-352 LSGGLDSTLAL
+352 ISGGLDSTLAL

>member
-1 MRDGLIKVAA
+1 MLNLIRIAA
-11 GTPKIRVADCRYN
+11 VTGRVDPGSPAGCRKYLTEEIKK
-24 AEQVFTLMR
+24 AGAHSPDVILLPSDILLPPSAQSLR
-33 EADKQGVKVLCLPE
+33 RQGFMLDLCRQE
-47 LCLTGYTCGDLF
+47 LSRL
-59 LHDTLLKGAED
+59 AED
-70 ALQTVL
+70 LREL
-76 EATRNLE
+76 PSLLF
-83 VITAVGLPVRGEYD
+83 VGLPVSLHGVTVSAMAALRQGELLGFVLPPSVPEGPLPEGFLPASAVFEAGGARLRVLPGCDAGKALQYGSLAGD
-97 NKLYNC
+97 CDCLLLPCYEPAKVGSADRAEQALSVLSRELGC
-103 AAVIQ
+103 AAVLCCGAGSDSSHPVCYRGFAVIAEA
-108 KGEIL
+108 GET
-113 GLVPKV
+113 VSV
-119 HIPNYGEFYE
+119 QAEF
-129 GRWFASGAEVDT
+129 GQSA
-141 MVSLCGQQV
+141 SLCYD
-150 SMSANE
+150 
-156 TFACQE
+156 
-162 VPNLILGVEICEDL
+162 IDL
-176 WAPEPPSAGLARSGA
+176 DIVRRSRDTLPASPAP
-191 TIILNLSASNE
+191 
-202 TVGKAAYRRQLVTGQ
+202 AAYRFPAVPHD
-217 SGRLVC
+217 
-223 GYIYAD
+223 YALRSFS
-229 AGEGESTTDL
+229 STPYL
-239 VFAGHNMIAENGSLL
+239 PMEPE
-254 AERRFANGL
+254 AERRTLREWFELQSHSLAARLSNTG
-263 TISEIDVDRLAY
+263 IDR
-275 ERRRMTSYTPDPK
+275 
-288 KEYWRSDFSLTLEK
+288 
-302 TRLTRFVSPTPF
+302 
-314 VPQDA
+314 
-319 GDRAER
+319 
-325 CNEILY
+325 
-331 IAALGLK
+331 
-338 KRLEHTHAKTAVVG
+338 AVVG
-352 LSGGLDSTLAL
+352 ISGGLDSTLAL

-446 ILLDLGNQIGGIAVG
+446 ILLDLGNQIGGIVVG

-505 TDAELTAILRDI
+505 TDAELAAILQDI

>member
-1 MRDGLIKVAA
+1 MLNLIRIAA
-11 GTPKIRVADCRYN
+11 VTGRVDPGSPAGCRKYLTEEIKK
-24 AEQVFTLMR
+24 AGAHSPDVILLPSDILLPPSAQSLR
-33 EADKQGVKVLCLPE
+33 RQGFMLDLCRQE
-47 LCLTGYTCGDLF
+47 LSRL
-59 LHDTLLKGAED
+59 AED
-70 ALQTVL
+70 LREL
-76 EATRNLE
+76 PSLLF
-83 VITAVGLPVRGEYD
+83 VGLPVSLHGVTVSAMAALRQGELLGFVLPPSVPEGPLPEGFLPASAVFEAGGARLRVLPGCDAGKALQYGSLAGD
-97 NKLYNC
+97 CDCLLLPCYEPAKVGSADRAEQALSVLSRELGC
-103 AAVIQ
+103 AAVLCCGAGSDSSHPVCYRGFAVIAEA
-108 KGEIL
+108 GET
-113 GLVPKV
+113 VSV
-119 HIPNYGEFYE
+119 QAEF
-129 GRWFASGAEVDT
+129 GQSA
-141 MVSLCGQQV
+141 SLCYD
-150 SMSANE
+150 
-156 TFACQE
+156 
-162 VPNLILGVEICEDL
+162 IDL
-176 WAPEPPSAGLARSGA
+176 DIVRRSRDTLPAGPAP
-191 TIILNLSASNE
+191 
-202 TVGKAAYRRQLVTGQ
+202 AAYRFPAVPHD
-217 SGRLVC
+217 
-223 GYIYAD
+223 YALRSFS
-229 AGEGESTTDL
+229 STPYL
-239 VFAGHNMIAENGSLL
+239 PMEPE
-254 AERRFANGL
+254 AERRTLREWFELQSHSLAARLSNTG
-263 TISEIDVDRLAY
+263 IDR
-275 ERRRMTSYTPDPK
+275 
-288 KEYWRSDFSLTLEK
+288 
-302 TRLTRFVSPTPF
+302 
-314 VPQDA
+314 
-319 GDRAER
+319 
-325 CNEILY
+325 
-331 IAALGLK
+331 
-338 KRLEHTHAKTAVVG
+338 AVVG
-352 LSGGLDSTLAL
+352 ISGGLDSTLAL

-505 TDAELTAILRDI
+505 TDAELAAILRDI

>member
-1 MRDGLIKVAA
+1 MLNLIRIAA
-11 GTPKIRVADCRYN
+11 VTGRVDPGSPAGCRKYLTEEIKK
-24 AEQVFTLMR
+24 AGAHSPDVILLPSDILLPPSAQSLR
-33 EADKQGVKVLCLPE
+33 RQGFMLDLCRQE
-47 LCLTGYTCGDLF
+47 LSRL
-59 LHDTLLKGAED
+59 AED
-70 ALQTVL
+70 LREL
-76 EATRNLE
+76 PSLLF
-83 VITAVGLPVRGEYD
+83 VGLPVSLHGVTVSAMAALRQGELLGFVLPPSVPEGPLPEGFLPASAVFEAGGARLRVLPGCDAGKALQYGSLAGD
-97 NKLYNC
+97 CDCLLLPCYEPAKVGSADRAEQALSVLSRELGC
-103 AAVIQ
+103 AAVLCCGAGSDSSHPVCYRGFAVIAEA
-108 KGEIL
+108 GET
-113 GLVPKV
+113 VSV
-119 HIPNYGEFYE
+119 QAEF
-129 GRWFASGAEVDT
+129 GQSA
-141 MVSLCGQQV
+141 SLCYD
-150 SMSANE
+150 
-156 TFACQE
+156 
-162 VPNLILGVEICEDL
+162 IDL
-176 WAPEPPSAGLARSGA
+176 DIVRRSRDTLPAGPAP
-191 TIILNLSASNE
+191 
-202 TVGKAAYRRQLVTGQ
+202 AAYRFPAVPHD
-217 SGRLVC
+217 
-223 GYIYAD
+223 YALRSFS
-229 AGEGESTTDL
+229 STPYL
-239 VFAGHNMIAENGSLL
+239 PMEPE
-254 AERRFANGL
+254 AERRTLREWFEL
-263 TISEIDVDRLAY
+263 QSHSLAA
-275 ERRRMTSYTPDPK
+275 
-288 KEYWRSDFSLTLEK
+288 
-302 TRLTRFVSPTPF
+302 RLTNT
-314 VPQDA
+314 
-319 GDRAER
+319 GIDR
-325 CNEILY
+325 
-331 IAALGLK
+331 
-338 KRLEHTHAKTAVVG
+338 AVVG
-352 LSGGLDSTLAL
+352 ISGGLDSTLAL
-363 LVCHRAAQLMRLSPD
+363 LVCHRAAQLMRLSPN

-430 RHDVTYENAQ
+430 QHDVTYENAQ

-505 TDAELTAILRDI
+505 TDAELAAILRDI

>member
-1 MRDGLIKVAA
+1 MLNLIRIAA
-11 GTPKIRVADCRYN
+11 VTGRVDPGSPAGCRKYLTEEIKK
-24 AEQVFTLMR
+24 AGAHSPDVILLPSDILLPPSAQSLR
-33 EADKQGVKVLCLPE
+33 RQGFMLDLCRQE
-47 LCLTGYTCGDLF
+47 LSRL
-59 LHDTLLKGAED
+59 AED
-70 ALQTVL
+70 LREL
-76 EATRNLE
+76 PSLLF
-83 VITAVGLPVRGEYD
+83 VGLPVSLHGVTVSAMAALRQGELLGFVLPPSVPEGPLPEGFLPASAVFEAGGARLRVLPGCDAGKALQYGSLAGD
-97 NKLYNC
+97 CDCLLLPCYEPARVGSADRAEQALSVLSRELGC
-103 AAVIQ
+103 AAVLCCGAGSDSSHPVCYRGFAVIAEA
-108 KGEIL
+108 GET
-113 GLVPKV
+113 VSV
-119 HIPNYGEFYE
+119 QAEF
-129 GRWFASGAEVDT
+129 GQSA
-141 MVSLCGQQV
+141 SLCYD
-150 SMSANE
+150 
-156 TFACQE
+156 
-162 VPNLILGVEICEDL
+162 IDL
-176 WAPEPPSAGLARSGA
+176 DIVRRSRDTLPAGPAP
-191 TIILNLSASNE
+191 
-202 TVGKAAYRRQLVTGQ
+202 AAYRFPAVPHD
-217 SGRLVC
+217 
-223 GYIYAD
+223 YALRSFS
-229 AGEGESTTDL
+229 STPYL
-239 VFAGHNMIAENGSLL
+239 PMEPE
-254 AERRFANGL
+254 AERRTLREWFELQSHSLAARLSNTG
-263 TISEIDVDRLAY
+263 IDR
-275 ERRRMTSYTPDPK
+275 
-288 KEYWRSDFSLTLEK
+288 
-302 TRLTRFVSPTPF
+302 
-314 VPQDA
+314 
-319 GDRAER
+319 
-325 CNEILY
+325 
-331 IAALGLK
+331 
-338 KRLEHTHAKTAVVG
+338 AVVG
-352 LSGGLDSTLAL
+352 ISGGLDSTLAL